1 LEADCQKKIPLVGEK
16 SVGKGRVCFESSI
29 SRGFSSKGSRLLFE
43 VLAQKISLS
52 QSPSSKQGNLLKE
65 KRDDD
70 HNMPPFEK
78 DGQEQCPL
86 RRQTKREML
95 LRLDK
100 SQLTKQMSFRG
111 NHCDEILHVARDANS
126 IIRSHYKDCIHY
138 TSSWKKFFPLIIAS
152 DHEHDGHSGVGS
164 TLTLYSR
171 ADGSIT
177 TQKPA
182 LGTYY
187 ELYKTCSHFF

>member
-1 LEADCQKKIPLVGEK
+1 MVPFIYFAVGSPSLLAEELFALLLIKEVERCALLLEADCQKKIPLVGEK

-126 IIRSHYKDCIHY
+126 IIRSHYKDCIHQVGRN
-138 TSSWKKFFPLIIAS
+138 SF
-152 DHEHDGHSGVGS
+152 HS
-164 TLTLYSR
+164 
-171 ADGSIT
+171 
-177 TQKPA
+177 
-182 LGTYY
+182 
-187 ELYKTCSHFF
+187 

>member
-52 QSPSSKQGNLLKE
+52 QSPSSKRKE
-65 KRDDD
+65 RRRP
-70 HNMPPFEK
+70 NMPPFEK

-111 NHCDEILHVARDANS
+111 NHCDEILHVARDANLFDPTTKTVY
-126 IIRSHYKDCIHY
+126 IIPQVGRNS
-138 TSSWKKFFPLIIAS
+138 F
-152 DHEHDGHSGVGS
+152 HS
-164 TLTLYSR
+164 
-171 ADGSIT
+171 
-177 TQKPA
+177 
-182 LGTYY
+182 
-187 ELYKTCSHFF
+187 